1 MNERRTLF
9 RKLIY
14 GAVILV
20 LFIPLSMMS
29 QPATKEAP
37 GGVLA
42 QQRVEHNL
50 SQAELGDIDP
60 SSATMKLATMG
71 LGGVAVNLLWER
83 ANEYKKKE
91 DWIALGA
98 TLEQIVKLQPN
109 FYKVWD
115 FQAHNLSYN
124 LSAEFDDYHDRY
136 TYVIRGIN
144 FLKQGFEKNQNEPRL
159 LHRLGWYIGQKIGR
173 SDEHKQYR
181 ELFSQDWNNLFHAKD
196 EYNPNRTDEE
206 RDNWLVSKEY
216 YRRAEA
222 LADRLAGQNIPLRTT
237 PLLFYSE
244 APKSQINY
252 AETRQLEGRFLGP
265 ARQDTR
271 RAWELARGDWIEYGR
286 RVLPTTFGLSIR
298 LEDLE
303 SQQDLAAE
311 LSQKLEDMLPGVREK
326 LRSEKIDSLPPNV
339 RDAVRTPRDERSH
352 DQMALASEHEYKVEV
367 GWDEVA
373 DLAPADQRV
382 EAKRMANELIR
393 AESLINAIETERM
406 KVNYEYWRTRAIAEP
421 EEITMQAR
429 LLTYEANE
437 QWDKG
442 NGKQAIQ
449 RYEDAWK
456 KWREVIDRY
465 PRMAGESVS
474 ADEIM
479 EDINRYRKALS
490 VFGEKFPEPFILQ
503 DVIDVAEQKVI
514 YSPEDLAKMDR
525 EAERKFREASKTKQD
540 EAKKSESPR
549 PNDESKQNDETSPT
563 DEPSVAR

>member
-1 MNERRTLF
+1 MNERKTLF

-14 GAVILV
+14 GAMILV

-29 QPATKEAP
+29 QPATKESA

-42 QQRVEHNL
+42 QERVEHNL

-91 DWIALGA
+91 DWIAFGA

-124 LSAEFDDYHDRY
+124 LSAEFDDFRDRY

-144 FLKQGFEKNQNEPRL
+144 FLKQGFEKNEHEPRL

-173 SDEHKQYR
+173 SDERKQYR
-181 ELFSQDWNNLFHAKD
+181 ELFRQDWNNLFHAHD
-196 EYNPNRTDEE
+196 EYNMNRTDEE

-216 YRRAEA
+216 YRRAES
-222 LADRLAGQNIPLRTT
+222 LADMLDSQGIPLRTT
-237 PLLFYSE
+237 PLLFFSE

-252 AETRQLEGRFLGP
+252 AETRQLEGRFVDP
-265 ARQDTR
+265 KIERPETK
-271 RAWELARGDWIEYGR
+271 RAWESARIEWIEFGR
-286 RVLPTTFGLSIR
+286 RVLPTTFGISIR

-311 LSQKLEDMLPGVREK
+311 LRQKLEAMLPGVREK
-326 LRSEKIDSLPPNV
+326 LRNQRITTLPENAQ
-339 RDAVRTPRDERSH
+339 DAVRTPYEERSH
-352 DQMALASEHEYKVEV
+352 DQIALAGEHEHKVAV

-373 DLAPADQRV
+373 DQAPDETRV
-382 EAKRMANELIR
+382 EAKRMANELIH

-406 KVNYEYWRTRAIAEP
+406 KVNYEYWRTRAVAEP

-429 LLTYEANE
+429 LLTYEANSAI
-437 QWDKG
+437 DKANVG
-442 NGKQAIQ
+442 QAIEK
-449 RYEDAWK
+449 YEQAWE

-474 ADEIM
+474 ADEIV
-479 EDINRYRKALS
+479 EDIDRYRKALS
-490 VFGEKFPEPFILQ
+490 VFGRKFPQPFILQ
-503 DVIDVAEQKVI
+503 DVLDVAEQKVI
-514 YSPEDLAKMDR
+514 HSPDDLAKMDR
-525 EAERKFREASKTKQD
+525 EAERKFREAQRTAPKEPEEKKTQ
-540 EAKKSESPR
+540 SQNP
-549 PNDESKQNDETSPT
+549 NDETSPN
-563 DEPSVAR
+563 DK

>member
-1 MNERRTLF
+1 MNERNTLF

-14 GAVILV
+14 GAIILV

-29 QPATKEAP
+29 QPATKESA

-42 QQRVEHNL
+42 QERKEHKL

-144 FLKQGFEKNQNEPRL
+144 FLKQGFEKNENEPRL

-173 SDEHKQYR
+173 ADEHKQYR
-181 ELFSQDWNNLFHAKD
+181 RLFREDWNQMFHAID

-206 RDNWLVSKEY
+206 RDNWLVSREY

-222 LADRLAGQNIPLRTT
+222 LADRLDTQGIPLRTT

-252 AETRQLEGRFLGP
+252 SETRQVEGRFIEPLE
-265 ARQDTR
+265 RQETKR
-271 RAWELARGDWIEYGR
+271 SWERASFEWIEYGR
-286 RVLPTTFGLSIR
+286 RVLPTTFGISIR

-303 SQQDLAAE
+303 SQQDLAQE
-311 LSQKLEDMLPGVREK
+311 LRGKLEAMLPGVREK
-326 LRSEKIDSLPPNV
+326 LREEKIAKLPANV
-339 RDAVRTPRDERSH
+339 RDAVRTPRMERSQ
-352 DQMALASEHEYKVEV
+352 DQLALAGEHEHKVAV
-367 GWDEVA
+367 GWDELA
-373 DLAPADQRV
+373 DYAPADQRI
-382 EAKRMANELIR
+382 EAKRMANELVR
-393 AESLINAIETERM
+393 AEEQINAIETERM
-406 KVNYEYWRTRAIAEP
+406 KVNYEYWRMRGLAEP
-421 EEITMQAR
+421 DELTMEAR
-429 LLTYEANE
+429 LLTYQANSDY
-437 QWDKG
+437 DKANIG
-442 NGKQAIQ
+442 NAINN
-449 RYEDAWK
+449 YEKAWQ
-456 KWREVIDRY
+456 KWREVIDRH
-465 PRMAGESVS
+465 PRIAGESVS
-474 ADEIM
+474 ADELV

-490 VFGEKFPEPFILQ
+490 NFGRKFPEPFILQ
-503 DVIDVAEQKVI
+503 DVIDIAEQRVI
-514 YSPEDLAKMDR
+514 LSPEDLAKMDR
-525 EAERKFREASKTKQD
+525 EAQKKLRSEEASKGGQKDAKTKEQ
-540 EAKKSESPR
+540 
-549 PNDESKQNDETSPT
+549 
-563 DEPSVAR
+563 